1 MLFSRSTPEQKR
13 QSLVSKQLAAQFE
26 LADKHVGTW
35 VTVSG
40 DDVLITLPF
49 AAATVHDVLTAH
61 IKKAAHEENLPIQNI
76 VIETDIQASPT
87 KVAKVTNI
95 KNIIAVASGKG
106 GVGKSTTSVNIAYA
120 LMAQGAKVGLLDAD
134 IYGPSIPIM
143 LGNTDSTPASRDDKT
158 IIPFAAHGLV
168 ASSIGYFVPAE
179 NATVWRGP
187 MASKALEQ
195 LLRETDWPELDY
207 LIVDMPPGT
216 GDIQLTLAQQM
227 PVSAAVIVTTPQ
239 DLAVA
244 DASKGIAMF
253 NKVDVPVLGLIENMS
268 LYICPKCGH
277 QDHIFDKDGGVE
289 LAKRNKVPLLGQ
301 LPLNVKIRQHT
312 DEGTPLLVAEP
323 HDPLSQTYMTCAA
336 AISKQLYMDG
346 LMDLRIQNI

>member
-1 MLFSRSTPEQKR
+1 MLFNRSKPEQKVR
-13 QSLVSKQLAAQFE
+13 QLISKLLATAFNLSEKQ
-26 LADKHVGTW
+26 VGSWLTI
-35 VTVSG
+35 SSH
-40 DDVLITLPF
+40 DVLICLPF
-49 AAATVHDVLTAH
+49 AAGQLHGALEQQIRAASNEQNVTLGHIVFETA
-61 IKKAAHEENLPIQNI
+61 
-76 VIETDIQASPT
+76 IQASPT
-87 KVAKVTNI
+87 KVSKVSKI
-95 KNIIAVASGKG
+95 KNIVAIASGKG

-143 LGNTDSTPASRDDKT
+143 LGNTESTPASRDDKT
-158 IIPFAAHGLV
+158 IVPFAAHGLV

-216 GDIQLTLAQQM
+216 GDIQLTLAQQI

-244 DASKGIAMF
+244 DASKGISMF
-253 NKVDVPVLGLIENMS
+253 NKVSVPVLGLIENMS

-277 QDHIFDKDGGVE
+277 QEHIFAQNGGVE
-289 LAKRNKVPLLGQ
+289 LAKRNNVPLLGQ
-301 LPLNVKIRQHT
+301 LPLNIKIRQHT
-312 DEGTPLLVAEP
+312 DSGTPLLVSEP
-323 HDPLSQTYMTCAA
+323 EDPLSQTYMQCAL
-336 AISKQLYMDG
+336 AISKQLYLNG
-346 LMDLRIQNI
+346 LSDLRIQNV

>member
-1 MLFSRSTPEQKR
+1 MLFSRSTPEQKL
-13 QSLVSKQLAAQFE
+13 QSLVSEQLATLFE
-26 LADKHVGTW
+26 LSVNQVETW
-35 VTVSG
+35 VTIANNA
-40 DDVLITLPF
+40 VLITLPF
-49 AAATVHDVLTAH
+49 AAQTLHDTL
-61 IKKAAHEENLPIQNI
+61 KKRIELAASEQNLPLDH
-76 VIETDIQASPT
+76 VLIETKIHASAT
-87 KVAKVTNI
+87 KVKKVGQI

-106 GVGKSTTSVNIAYA
+106 GVGKSTSSVNIAYA

-134 IYGPSIPIM
+134 IYGPSVPIM

-277 QDHIFDKDGGVE
+277 QEHIFAQNGGVE

-301 LPLNVKIRQHT
+301 LPLNSKIRHYT
-312 DEGTPLLVAEP
+312 DQGTPLLIAEP
-323 HDPLSQTYMTCAA
+323 NDPLSQSYITCAL
-336 AISKQLYMDG
+336 AISKQLYLQS
-346 LMDLRIQNI
+346 LMDIRIQNI

>member
-1 MLFSRSTPEQKR
+1 MLFSRSTPEHKVHQ
-13 QSLVSKQLAAQFE
+13 LVSKELAAQFALPAKQIE
-26 LADKHVGTW
+26 SW
-35 VTVSG
+35 ITVSSR
-40 DDVLITLPF
+40 DVLITLPF
-49 AAATVHDVLTAH
+49 AAAQLHDALIERITD
-61 IKKAAHEENLPIQNI
+61 AASKQKLSLQHV
-76 VIETDIQASPT
+76 VIETEIPASPT
-87 KVAKVTNI
+87 KVSKVNKI
-95 KNIIAVASGKG
+95 KNIIAIASGKG

-143 LGNTDSTPASRDDKT
+143 LGNTESTPASRDDKT
-158 IIPFAAHGLV
+158 IVPFSAHGLV

-216 GDIQLTLAQQM
+216 GDIQLTLAQQI

-244 DASKGIAMF
+244 DAAKGIAMF
-253 NKVDVPVLGLIENMS
+253 NKVSVPVLGLIENMS

-277 QDHIFDKDGGVE
+277 QEHIFAENGGVD

-301 LPLNVKIRQHT
+301 LPLNIKIRRYT
-312 DEGTPLLVAEP
+312 DSGTPLLIAEP
-323 HDPLSQTYMTCAA
+323 NDPLSQAYMDCAT
-336 AISKQLYMDG
+336 AISKQLYLNG
-346 LMDLRIQNI
+346 LMDLRVQNI

>member
-1 MLFSRSTPEQKR
+1 MLFSRSTPEHKVHQ
-13 QSLVSKQLAAQFE
+13 LVSKQLAAQFALPAKQIE
-26 LADKHVGTW
+26 SW
-35 VTVSG
+35 ITVSSR
-40 DDVLITLPF
+40 DVLVTLPF
-49 AAATVHDVLTAH
+49 AAAQLHDAL
-61 IKKAAHEENLPIQNI
+61 IKRITDAASKQKLSLQHV
-76 VIETDIQASPT
+76 VIETAIPASPT
-87 KVAKVTNI
+87 KV
-95 KNIIAVASGKG
+95 S
-106 GVGKSTTSVNIAYA
+106 SVNIAYA

-143 LGNTDSTPASRDDKT
+143 LGNTESTPASRDDKT
-158 IIPFAAHGLV
+158 IVPFSAHGLV

-216 GDIQLTLAQQM
+216 GDIQLTLAQQI

-244 DASKGIAMF
+244 DAAKGIAMF
-253 NKVDVPVLGLIENMS
+253 NKVSVPVLGLIENMS

-277 QDHIFDKDGGVE
+277 QEHIFAENGGVD

-301 LPLNVKIRQHT
+301 LPLNIKIRRYT
-312 DEGTPLLVAEP
+312 DSGTPLLIAEP
-323 HDPLSQTYMTCAA
+323 NDPLSQTYMDCAT
-336 AISKQLYMDG
+336 AISKQLYLNG
-346 LMDLRIQNI
+346 LMDLRVQNI

>member
-1 MLFSRSTPEQKR
+1 MLFSRSTPEHKVHQV
-13 QSLVSKQLAAQFE
+13 VSKQLATQFGLPVKQVE
-26 LADKHVGTW
+26 SW
-35 VTVSG
+35 ITVSSN
-40 DDVLITLPF
+40 DVLVTLPF
-49 AAATVHDVLTAH
+49 AAAQLHDSLINRINIAASE
-61 IKKAAHEENLPIQNI
+61 KKLSLQHV
-76 VIETDIQASPT
+76 VIETDIAASPT
-87 KVAKVTNI
+87 KVSKVSKI
-95 KNIIAVASGKG
+95 KNIIAIASGKG

-120 LMAQGAKVGLLDAD
+120 LLAQGAKVGLLDAD

-143 LGNTDSTPASRDDKT
+143 LGNTESTPASRDDKT
-158 IIPFAAHGLV
+158 IVPFSAYGLV

-216 GDIQLTLAQQM
+216 GDIQLTLAQQI

-244 DASKGIAMF
+244 DAAKGIAMF
-253 NKVDVPVLGLIENMS
+253 NKVSVPVLGLIENMS

-277 QDHIFDKDGGVE
+277 QEHIFAHNGGVD
-289 LAKRNKVPLLGQ
+289 LANRNKVPLLGQ
-301 LPLNVKIRQHT
+301 LPLNIKIRQHT
-312 DEGTPLLVAEP
+312 DSGKPLLIAEP
-323 HDPLSQTYMTCAA
+323 NDPLSQTYMDCAT
-336 AISKQLYMDG
+336 AISKQLYLNG
-346 LMDLRIQNI
+346 LMDLRVQNI